1 MIFPLAGFRS
11 PVPVPSLGGRQVRFK
26 PLIPIEVTGPAGKE
40 TRRVLVD
47 TGADDVVFAF
57 DLAVRLGVNLT
68 GATQGHASG
77 VGSQRSATLHYA
89 PVILQLQAQ
98 AEVHRWR
105 AVVAFTRA
113 PLRFPLL
120 GIAGGLEHF
129 RTTVDVGR
137 KEVELIAGPSLPSTL
152 DLTP

>member
-1 MIFPLAGFRS
+1 LIFPLAAFRS
-11 PVPVPSLGGRQVRFK
+11 QVPVPSLGGGQVRYK
-26 PLIPIEVTGPAGKE
+26 PLIPIEVTGPSGKE

-47 TGADDVVFAF
+47 TGADDTVFSF
-57 DLAVRLGVNLT
+57 DLAIRLGVNLT

-77 VGSQRSATLHYA
+77 VGSQRSVPLHYA

-98 AEVHRWR
+98 TEVQRWP

-137 KEVELIAGPSLPSTL
+137 REVELIAGPSLPSA
-152 DLTP
+152 LTPLP

>member
-1 MIFPLAGFRS
+1 
-11 PVPVPSLGGRQVRFK
+11 VPVPSLGGGQVRYK
-26 PLIPIEVTGPAGKE
+26 PVIAIEVTGPGGKAPCQI
-40 TRRVLVD
+40 LVD
-47 TGADDVVFAF
+47 TAADDVVFPF

-68 GATQGHASG
+68 GASQGHASG
-77 VGSQRSATLHYA
+77 VGSPPVPLLYA

-98 AEVHRWR
+98 TEVRRWR

-137 KEVELIAGPSLPSTL
+137 KEVELISGPSLPSTL
-152 DLTP
+152 DATP